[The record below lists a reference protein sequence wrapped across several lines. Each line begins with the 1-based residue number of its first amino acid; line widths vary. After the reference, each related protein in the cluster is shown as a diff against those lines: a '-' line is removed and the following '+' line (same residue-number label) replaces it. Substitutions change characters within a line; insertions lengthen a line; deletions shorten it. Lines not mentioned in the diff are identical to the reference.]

1 MSFDVRPSRDRDE
14 FVRAFYSIG
23 QYFGAVPEPERI
35 DRALQIV
42 ELERM
47 HAAFDGDEIVGG
59 AAAFTYDFSVPG
71 GSLPCAGVT
80 MVGVYPTHRRRGVL
94 RSMMQAQLADVHERG
109 EPIAALWASEETI
122 YGRFGYGIAAWAC
135 ELTLARVWS
144 AFAQPLERRGQV
156 RFVSAE
162 EAAELFP
169 PVWEALRRDRP
180 GVPSRSEAWWKLRTL
195 RIPDEEKANPR
206 RFVALDLDGS
216 TQAYAIYRREPAWQ
230 DGVSNAKLDVNEAIG
245 TTPQATAEIWRYL
258 LDVDWTETIDDLR
271 ASDRPSALP
280 AARDPAPREVPDGRL
295 ALGAARRRR
304 RRPVGAGLRSRRL
317 GRLRGARPGVPVERR
332 PVGGGGRRSE
342 ANGRG
347 RGHRPR
353 RRRARLGVPG
363 SRVVRAPASRPAAG
377 GVARGSGG
385 EGGRAIRV
393 APAPLVPGDLLA
405 TMPIRRGG

>member
-169 PVWEALRRDRP
+169 PVWEALRRERP

-230 DGVSNAKLDVNEAIG
+230 DGVSNAKLEVNEAIG
-245 TTPQATAEIWRYL
+245 ATPQATAEIWRYL
-258 LDVDWTETIDDLR
+258 LDVDWTETIEAYGLPLDHPLFLLLATPRR
-271 ASDRPSALP
+271 AKFRTADSLWVRLVDVGAALSGRAY
-280 AARDPAPREVPDGRL
+280 AAEGSVVFEVRDPVCPWNEGRWLVEAGEAKRTDAEPDI
-295 ALGAARRRR
+295 ALD
-304 RRPVGAGLRSRRL
+304 
-317 GRLRGARPGVPVERR
+317 VE
-332 PVGGGGRRSE
+332 
-342 ANGRG
+342 A
-347 RGHRPR
+347 
-353 RRRARLGVPG
+353 LG
-363 SRVVRAPASRPAAG
+363 SRVPRSRLVRAPASRPAAG
-377 GVARGSGG
+377 GA
-385 EGGRAIRV
+385 A
-393 APAPLVPGDLLA
+393 
-405 TMPIRRGG
+405 